1 MSANIK
7 ASVDGTQAIIGVGG
21 VDQMT
26 VSNSGVV
33 TANSFVGN
41 VTGGG
46 AFSGNA
52 SSSTALATGS
62 TTART
67 LASHFSDSVSPLNF
81 GAIGN
86 GTTDDRAALKLAL
99 ESGKPVDGGGRT
111 YGINGS
117 LQPTS
122 FKGLRNCTLKQ
133 LNTASGGA
141 NITLRITNIG
151 DFFID
156 NIKVDRGN
164 NPESVTTN
172 INGFINNES
181 CGITIEG
188 TTATYSR
195 NFTISNV
202 EIFGDGSG
210 NGIAILQC
218 EFFTMHNVVVRD
230 MRAKLPD
237 IAITGDATT
246 NRITVPSTNSANY
259 TNGTIFNFLSLSNT
273 TDFITGRIYKVANKS
288 GDTFEVQLLDGTP
301 VNITVNITGVMPT
314 GFNDDDCLQG
324 ILFSNVSNAKV
335 SNSQVQN
342 LECWASP
349 YNPYGLSPRYGA
361 VRSRGW
367 AFGNVRVSN
376 FVGCQ
381 VGNVEQ
387 GFDFTGTGEGTNG
400 NRNIVISNCYASFVG
415 SVGFK
420 FANACHDITITGCT
434 TNQSQVLGMTVGG
447 PREGSSVPERILFN
461 GCSVI
466 NTGLTFNDFNRG
478 AESSE
483 RPAFYVSND
492 SGGVDFSSPR
502 GIRFMNCTVQDKTG
516 MPIPQYNLELNKT
529 YRIENTGT
537 TNWTSIGAAATAV
550 GTIFTKNST
559 PVTGSGGF
567 AAMLPSRTLNANQLA
582 QNVKYL
588 ITSLGTTNWTAIGAD
603 ASPAVGEVFT
613 KNVETP
619 ATGTGTAVQWGPTTT
634 HGWINET
641 NPIVYPN
648 FGYEED
654 WSNQL
659 SNCTSDTGFNLATGI
674 GPVLGIYGG
683 GVGTTQSLAGA
694 TFTNIDWNANIS
706 DLHGLHNSGTNDPD
720 VYIKTTGWYRVN
732 ARLTFTSNGSSTGA
746 CGLQLLVNGVV
757 QYDTLVFAQRFTG
770 NPSAP
775 ETSKILFM
783 NACDNVRVQ
792 GYQNSG
798 GALNVLT
805 DYSIFQVQLI

>member
-1 MSANIK
+1 
-7 ASVDGTQAIIGVGG
+7 
-21 VDQMT
+21 MT
-26 VSNSGVV
+26 VSNAGVV
-33 TANSFVGN
+33 TANSFVG
-41 VTGGG
+41 
-46 AFSGNA
+46 AA
-52 SSSTALATGS
+52 SSATALATGS
-62 TTART
+62 TTTRT

-99 ESGKPVDGGGRT
+99 ESGRPVDGGGRT

-164 NPESVTTN
+164 NPLSITTN
-172 INGFINNES
+172 INGFINQPDQPGS

-188 TTATYSR
+188 TTSTYSR

-202 EIFGDGSG
+202 EVFGDGSG
-210 NGIAILQC
+210 NGVAILQC

-230 MRAKLPD
+230 MRAQLPD
-237 IAITGDATT
+237 IAITGSAAT
-246 NRITVPSTNSANY
+246 NKITIPAGLVLNY
-259 TNGTIFNFLSLSNT
+259 PNGTVMMFLSLTGGAGLSIGKFYLTKNLSGNTFELSEPSSGTTVDFT
-273 TDFITGRIYKVANKS
+273 TDITA
-288 GDTFEVQLLDGTP
+288 
-301 VNITVNITGVMPT
+301 GVMPT

-324 ILFSNVSNAKV
+324 IWFSNVSNAKV
-335 SNSQVQN
+335 SNCQVQN

-361 VRSRGW
+361 VRSRGF
-367 AFGNVRVSN
+367 AMGNVRVSN

-381 VGNVEQ
+381 AGNVEQ

-400 NRNIVISNCYASFVG
+400 NRDIVISNCYASFVG

-434 TNQSQVLGMTVGG
+434 TSQSQFYGMTVGG
-447 PREGSSVPERILFN
+447 PRQGSSVPERILFN

-466 NTGLTFNDFNRG
+466 NTGLTFNDFNRSG
-478 AESSE
+478 YE

-492 SGGVDFSSPR
+492 SDGVDFSSPR

-516 MPIPQYNLELNKT
+516 MPISQFNLEQGKT

-537 TNWTSIGAAATAV
+537 TNWTSIGAASTAA
-550 GTIFTKNST
+550 GTIFTKSST
-559 PVTGSGGF
+559 AVTGSGGF
-567 AAMLPSRTLNANQLA
+567 AAMLPSRTFNANQLA
-582 QNVKYL
+582 VNVKYL

-613 KNVETP
+613 KNAVL
-619 ATGTGTAVQWGPTTT
+619 ATGTGTAVQWGPSTT
-634 HGWINET
+634 HGWIDET
-641 NPIVYPN
+641 APIVYPN
-648 FGYEED
+648 FGYDED

-659 SNCTSDTGFNLATGI
+659 SNCTSDTGFNLSSGI
-674 GPVLGIYGG
+674 GSVLGIYGG
-683 GVGTTQSLAGA
+683 TTGTTQSLAGH
-694 TFTNIDWNANIS
+694 TWTNINWNANIS
-706 DLHGLHNSGTNDPD
+706 DLHGLHNSGTNDPN
-720 VYIKTTGWYRVN
+720 VYIKTAGWYRVN
-732 ARLTFTSNGSSTGA
+732 ARLTFTSNGSATGT
-746 CGLQLLVNGVV
+746 CGIQLLVNGVV
-757 QYDTLVFAQRFTG
+757 QNDTIVIAQRFTG
-770 NPSAP
+770 NPSSP
-775 ETSKILFM
+775 ETSKILFL
-783 NACDNVRVQ
+783 NSGQNVRVE

>member
-26 VSNSGVV
+26 VSNAGVV
-33 TANSFVGN
+33 TANSFVG
-41 VTGGG
+41 
-46 AFSGNA
+46 AA
-52 SSSTALATGS
+52 SSATALATGS

-99 ESGKPVDGGGRT
+99 ESGRPVDGGGRT

-133 LNTASGGA
+133 LNTSSGGA

-164 NPESVTTN
+164 NPESNTTN

-188 TTATYSR
+188 TTGTYSR

-202 EIFGDGSG
+202 EVFGDGSG
-210 NGIAILQC
+210 NGVAILQC

-230 MRAKLPD
+230 MQAKLPD

-246 NRITVPSTNSANY
+246 NRITVPSANSANY
-259 TNGTIFNFLSLSNT
+259 TNGTTFNFLSLSNT
-273 TDFITGRIYKVANKS
+273 TNFITGRTYLVANKS
-288 GDTFEVQLLDGTP
+288 GNTFEVTLLNGTP
-301 VNITVNITGVMPT
+301 VDITVNITGAIPT
-314 GFNDDDCLQG
+314 GFNGDDCLQG
-324 ILFSNVSNAKV
+324 IWFSNVSNAKV
-335 SNSQVQN
+335 SNCQVQN
-342 LECWASP
+342 LECWANP

-361 VRSRGW
+361 VRSRGF
-367 AFGNVRVSN
+367 AMGNVRVSN

-400 NRNIVISNCYASFVG
+400 NRDIVISNCYARSVG

-434 TNQSQVLGMTVGG
+434 TSQSQFYGMTVGG
-447 PREGSSVPERILFN
+447 PRQGSSVPERILFN

-478 AESSE
+478 ESSPE

-516 MPIPQYNLELNKT
+516 MPISQFNLEQGKT

-537 TNWTSIGAAATAV
+537 TNWTSIGAASTAA
-550 GTIFTKNST
+550 GTIFTKSST
-559 PVTGSGGF
+559 AVTGSGGF
-567 AAMLPSRTLNANQLA
+567 AAMLPSRTFNANQLA
-582 QNVKYL
+582 VNVKYL

-613 KNVETP
+613 KNAVL
-619 ATGTGTAVQWGPTTT
+619 ATGTGTAVQWGPSTT
-634 HGWINET
+634 HGWIDET
-641 NPIVYPN
+641 APIVYPN
-648 FGYEED
+648 FGYDED

-659 SNCTSDTGFNLATGI
+659 SNCTSDTGFNLSSGI
-674 GPVLGIYGG
+674 GSVLGIYGG
-683 GVGTTQSLAGA
+683 TTGTTQSLAGA
-694 TFTNIDWNANIS
+694 TWTNINWNANIS
-706 DLHGLHNSGTNDPD
+706 DLHGFHNSGTNDPN
-720 VYIKTTGWYRVN
+720 VYIKTAGWYRVN
-732 ARLTFTSNGSSTGA
+732 ARLTFTSNGSATGI
-746 CGLQLLVNGVV
+746 CGIQLLVNGVV
-757 QYDTLVFAQRFTG
+757 QNDTIVCAQRFTG

-775 ETSKILFM
+775 ETSKILFL
-783 NACDNVRVQ
+783 NSGQNVRVQ

>member
-26 VSNSGVV
+26 VSNAGVV
-33 TANSFVGN
+33 TANSFVG
-41 VTGGG
+41 
-46 AFSGNA
+46 SA
-52 SSSTALATGS
+52 SSATALATGS

-81 GAIGN
+81 GAVGN
-86 GTTDDRAALKLAL
+86 GTTNDRAALKLAL
-99 ESGKPVDGGGRT
+99 ESGRPVDGGGRT

-164 NPESVTTN
+164 NPESNTTK

-188 TTATYSR
+188 TTGTYSR

-202 EIFGDGSG
+202 EVFGDGSG
-210 NGIAILQC
+210 NGVAILQC

-230 MRAKLPD
+230 MQAKLPD

-246 NRITVPSTNSANY
+246 NRITVPSANSANY
-259 TNGTIFNFLSLSNT
+259 TNGTTFNFLSLSNT
-273 TDFITGRIYKVANKS
+273 TNFITGRTYLVANKS
-288 GDTFEVQLLDGTP
+288 GNTFEVTLLNGTP
-301 VNITVNITGVMPT
+301 VDITVNITGAIPT

-324 ILFSNVSNAKV
+324 IWFSNVSNAKV
-335 SNSQVQN
+335 SNCQVQN
-342 LECWASP
+342 LECWANP

-361 VRSRGW
+361 VRSRGF
-367 AFGNVRVSN
+367 AMGNVRVSN

-381 VGNVEQ
+381 AGNVDQ

-400 NRNIVISNCYASFVG
+400 NRDIVISNCYAGSVG
-415 SVGFK
+415 SIGFK

-434 TNQSQVLGMTVGG
+434 TNQSQFFGMGVGG
-447 PREGSSVPERILFN
+447 PRQGLSVPERILFN

-466 NTGLTFNDFNRG
+466 NTGLMFNDFNRG
-478 AESSE
+478 EGASD
-483 RPAFYVSND
+483 RPAFYVAND
-492 SGGVDFSSPR
+492 SDGVDFSSPR

-516 MPIPQYNLELNKT
+516 MPIPQYNLEQGKT

-537 TNWTSIGAAATAV
+537 TNWTSIGAASTAA
-550 GTIFTKNST
+550 GTIFTKSST
-559 PVTGSGGF
+559 AVTGSGGF
-567 AAMLPSRTLNANQLA
+567 AAMLPSRTFNANQLA
-582 QNVKYL
+582 VNVKYL

-613 KNVETP
+613 KNAVL
-619 ATGTGTAVQWGPTTT
+619 ATGTGTAVQWGPSTT
-634 HGWINET
+634 HGWIDET
-641 NPIVYPN
+641 APIVYPN

-659 SNCTSDTGFNLATGI
+659 SNCTSDTGFNLSSGI
-674 GPVLGIYGG
+674 GSVLGIYGG
-683 GVGTTQSLAGA
+683 TTGTTQSLAGA
-694 TFTNIDWNANIS
+694 TWTNINWNANIS
-706 DLHGLHNSGTNDPD
+706 DLHGLHNSGTNDPN
-720 VYIKTTGWYRVN
+720 VYIKTAGWYRVN
-732 ARLTFTSNGSSTGA
+732 ARLTFTSNGSATGT
-746 CGLQLLVNGVV
+746 CGIQLLVNGVV
-757 QYDTLVFAQRFTG
+757 QNDTIVFAQRFTG

-775 ETSKILFM
+775 ETSKILFL
-783 NACDNVRVQ
+783 NSGQNVRVQ

-805 DYSIFQVQLI
+805 NYSIFQVQLI

>member
-26 VSNSGVV
+26 VSNAGVV
-33 TANSFVGN
+33 TANSFVGLNSSN
-41 VTGGG
+41 VT
-46 AFSGNA
+46 
-52 SSSTALATGS
+52 ATGS

-99 ESGKPVDGGGRT
+99 ESGRPVDGGGRT

-117 LQPTS
+117 LQPAS

-164 NPESVTTN
+164 NPLSITTN
-172 INGFINNES
+172 INGFINNVS

-202 EIFGDGSG
+202 EVFGDGSG
-210 NGIAILQC
+210 NGVAILQC

-230 MRAKLPD
+230 MQAKLPD

-246 NRITVPSTNSANY
+246 NRITVPSANSADY
-259 TNGTIFNFLSLSNT
+259 TDGTTFNFLSLSNT
-273 TDFITGRIYKVANKS
+273 TDFITGRTYLVANKS
-288 GDTFEVQLLDGTP
+288 GNTFQVKLLDGTD
-301 VNITVNITGVMPT
+301 VDITVNITGAIPT

-324 ILFSNVSNAKV
+324 IWFSNVSNAKV
-335 SNSQVQN
+335 SNCQVHN
-342 LECWASP
+342 LECWAVP

-361 VRSRGW
+361 VRSRGF
-367 AFGNVRVSN
+367 AMGNVRVSN

-400 NRNIVISNCYASFVG
+400 NREIVISNCYARGVG
-415 SVGFK
+415 GVGFK

-434 TNQSQVLGMTVGG
+434 TNQSQVLGMVVGG
-447 PREGSSVPERILFN
+447 PREGASVPERILFN

-478 AESSE
+478 AEASD

-537 TNWTSIGAAATAV
+537 TDWTLIGASSNAV

-582 QNVKYL
+582 YEVKYL
-588 ITSLGTTNWTAIGAD
+588 ITSLGTTNWTAIGASL
-603 ASPAVGEVFT
+603 SPAVGEVFN
-613 KNVETP
+613 KNRVL
-619 ATGTGTAVQWGPTTT
+619 ATGNGTAVQWGPSTT
-634 HGWINET
+634 HGWIDET
-641 NPIVYPN
+641 APIVYPN
-648 FGYEED
+648 FGYEKD

-659 SNCTSDTGFNLATGI
+659 SNCTSDSGFILSTGI

-683 GVGTTQSLAGA
+683 VVGTTQSLANA
-694 TFTNIDWNANIS
+694 IFTNIDWNNNIS
-706 DLHGLHNSGTNDPD
+706 DLHGLHNSVTNARN

-732 ARLTFTSNGSSTGA
+732 ARLTFTSNGSSTGV
-746 CGLQLLVNGVV
+746 CGIQLIVNGVV
-757 QYDTLVFAQRFTG
+757 QNDTMVFAQRFTG

-775 ETSKILFM
+775 ETSKILFL
-783 NACDNVRVQ
+783 NSGQNVRVQ

>member
-7 ASVDGTQAIIGVGG
+7 ASTDGTQAIIGVGG

-26 VSNSGVV
+26 VSNAGVV
-33 TANSFVGN
+33 TANSFVGLN
-41 VTGGG
+41 
-46 AFSGNA
+46 
-52 SSSTALATGS
+52 SSSVTATGS

-67 LASHFSDSVSPLNF
+67 LASHFSDFVSPLNF

-99 ESGKPVDGGGRT
+99 ESGRPVDGGGRT

-164 NPESVTTN
+164 NPESNTTKV
-172 INGFINNES
+172 NGFINNES

-202 EIFGDGSG
+202 EVFGDGSG
-210 NGIAILQC
+210 NGVAILQC

-230 MRAKLPD
+230 MQAKLPD

-246 NRITVPSTNSANY
+246 NRITVPSANSADY
-259 TNGTIFNFLSLSNT
+259 TNGTTFNFLSLSNT
-273 TDFITGRIYKVANKS
+273 ADFITGRIYLVANKS
-288 GDTFEVQLLDGTP
+288 GNTFQVTLLDGTP
-301 VNITVNITGVMPT
+301 VDITVNITGAIPT

-324 ILFSNVSNAKV
+324 IWFSNVSNAKV
-335 SNSQVQN
+335 SNCQVQN
-342 LECWASP
+342 LECWAVP

-361 VRSRGW
+361 VRSRGF
-367 AFGNVRVSN
+367 AMGNVRVSN

-381 VGNVEQ
+381 AGNVEQ
-387 GFDFTGTGEGTNG
+387 GFDFTGTGSGTNG
-400 NRNIVISNCYASFVG
+400 NRDIVISNCYASFVG

-434 TNQSQVLGMTVGG
+434 TNQSQALGMTVGG

-478 AESSE
+478 AEASD

-492 SGGVDFSSPR
+492 SGAVDYSSPR

-537 TNWTSIGAAATAV
+537 TNWTSIGASSPAV

-559 PVTGSGGF
+559 AVTGSGGF

-582 QNVKYL
+582 YEVKYL

-603 ASPAVGEVFT
+603 SSPAVGEVFN
-613 KNVETP
+613 KNRVL
-619 ATGTGTAVQWGPTTT
+619 ATGTGTAVQWGPSTT

-641 NPIVYPN
+641 APIVYPD
-648 FGYEED
+648 FGYNED

-659 SNCTSDTGFNLATGI
+659 SNCTSDSGFNLSTGI
-674 GPVLGIYGG
+674 GPVFGIYGG
-683 GVGTTQSLAGA
+683 GTGTTQSLAGA
-694 TFTNIDWNANIS
+694 TFTDINWNTDIS
-706 DLHGLHNSGTNDPD
+706 DLHGLHNSLTNDVN

-732 ARLTFTSNGSSTGA
+732 ARLTFESNGSASGV
-746 CGLQLLVNGVV
+746 CGLRLAYNGGSITDSEV
-757 QYDTLVFAQRFTG
+757 YSQRFTG
-770 NPSAP
+770 NPSSP

-783 NACDNVRVQ
+783 TSGSNVRVQ

-798 GALNVLT
+798 GALNVLM
-805 DYSIFQVQLI
+805 DRSILQVELI

>member
-26 VSNSGVV
+26 VSNAGVV
-33 TANSFVGN
+33 TANSFVG
-41 VTGGG
+41 
-46 AFSGNA
+46 AISGNA
-52 SSSTALATGS
+52 SSATALATGS

-67 LASHFSDSVSPLNF
+67 LASHFSDFVSPLDF
-81 GAIGN
+81 GAVGN
-86 GTTDDRAALKLAL
+86 GTTDDRAAFKLAL
-99 ESGKPVDGGGRT
+99 ESGRPVDGGGRT
-111 YGINGS
+111 YGIIGS

-164 NPESVTTN
+164 NPESNTTN

-181 CGITIEG
+181 CGITIES
-188 TTATYSR
+188 TAAYSK

-202 EIFGDGSG
+202 EVFGDGSG
-210 NGIAILQC
+210 NGVAILQC

-230 MRAKLPD
+230 MQAKLPD
-237 IAITGDATT
+237 IAITGSAAT
-246 NRITVPSTNSANY
+246 NKITIPAGQVSNY
-259 TNGTIFNFLSLSNT
+259 PDGTVMMFLSLTGGAGLSIGKYYFTKNLVGNTFELSETSGGTTVDFT
-273 TDFITGRIYKVANKS
+273 TDITA
-288 GDTFEVQLLDGTP
+288 GT
-301 VNITVNITGVMPT
+301 MPT

-324 ILFSNVSNAKV
+324 IWFSNVSNAKV
-335 SNSQVQN
+335 SNCQVQN

-349 YNPYGLSPRYGA
+349 YNPIGLSPRYGA
-361 VRSRGW
+361 VRSRGF
-367 AFGNVRVSN
+367 AMGNVRVSN

-381 VGNVEQ
+381 AGNVEQ

-400 NRNIVISNCYASFVG
+400 NRDIVISNCYARGLG

-434 TNQSQVLGMTVGG
+434 TNQSQWVGMVVGG
-447 PREGSSVPERILFN
+447 PRQGLSVPERILFN

-466 NTGLTFNDFNRG
+466 NTGLMFNDFNRG
-478 AESSE
+478 GVASE
-483 RPAFYVSND
+483 RPAFYISND

-516 MPIPQYNLELNKT
+516 MPIPQFNLEQGKT
-529 YRIENTGT
+529 YRIENSGT
-537 TNWTSIGAAATAV
+537 TNWTAIGAASTVV

-559 PVTGSGGF
+559 AVTGSGGF
-567 AAMLPSRTLNANQLA
+567 AAMLPSRTFNANQLA
-582 QNVKYL
+582 ENVKYL

-613 KNVETP
+613 KNGVL
-619 ATGTGTAVQWGPTTT
+619 ATGTGTAVQWGPSTT
-634 HGWINET
+634 HGWIDET
-641 NPIVYPN
+641 APIVYPN
-648 FGYEED
+648 FGYQED

-659 SNCTSDTGFNLATGI
+659 SNCTSDNGFNLSTGI

-694 TFTNIDWNANIS
+694 TYTNIEWNVNIS
-706 DLHGLHNSGTNDPD
+706 DLHGLHNSGTNDPN

-732 ARLTFTSNGSSTGA
+732 ARLTFTSNGTSTGV
-746 CGLQLLVNGVV
+746 CGLKLLYNGNSMNDTIV
-757 QYDTLVFAQRFTG
+757 QAQRFTG

-775 ETSKILFM
+775 ETTKILFM
-783 NACDNVRVQ
+783 NAGDNVRVQ

-805 DYSIFQVQLI
+805 DYSIFQVELI